1 MPPASSATVNVDPA
15 IGLASGPMSITSRN
29 LLLVFVGGA
38 GGTAL
43 RWIVGLGTDSV
54 GISPLVGLLVVN
66 AAGAFVL
73 GWFVATNRWMAN
85 DINALFAV
93 GVLGSFTTFSAYSMA
108 VVELVNDNAEF
119 GAILLGLG
127 SVVVGLACAVAGRL
141 VGGRA

>member
-1 MPPASSATVNVDPA
+1 
-15 IGLASGPMSITSRN
+15 MSITSRN

-38 GGTAL
+38 TGTAL
-43 RWIVGLGTDSV
+43 RWVVGLGTDSV